1 MNLDTL
7 DNLNDLDAQIIEYE
21 DLIRNFTREGQLEE
35 VAQFEQALA
44 TCKAAFAEMLKT
56 LYTN

>member
-7 DNLNDLDAQIIEYE
+7 DNLNDLDAQIVEYE
-21 DLIRNFTREGQLEE
+21 DLIRNFTREGQMEE

-44 TCKAAFAEMLKT
+44 TCKAAFAEMLNT
-56 LYTN
+56 L